1 MFAILIDLILGFS
14 IGLTLGF
21 LGGGGSILTVP
32 VLVYIV
38 GLSPQAA
45 VTASLM
51 IVGANASIGAFF
63 HRSQGTLNWRVALL
77 FGGVGMAAA
86 YLSSGLSRLVTPN
99 VLMILFGLLML
110 VVGLW
115 MLLNKTP
122 ANAAHADRGW
132 PVTALSGAG
141 VGVLTGF
148 LGVGGGFLIVPALV
162 MFVGLPIRQAVGTSL
177 VVIAMNSLAG
187 VLGHLSG
194 EPVNLT
200 IVGIFVVAGLLG
212 SLVGA
217 RLARIIKPEQLRASF
232 AGFVIL
238 LAIFLLYDNLH
249 KLGFGGFSVSG
260 FGLDAALLGGV
271 LIGASATLLLAFTG
285 RIAGI
290 SGLVAGAIMEPS
302 RRMNW
307 RWLFLLGLP
316 LGAGIYEW
324 WLAPTPTAL
333 TEFAPLAMVVGGLL
347 VGFGT
352 RMGNG
357 CTSGHGVCGLGRLSV
372 RSVVAVLTFLGAG
385 IVTVYVI
392 RHLLGFAL

>member
-1 MFAILIDLILGFS
+1 MFAILVDLILGFS

-99 VLMILFGLLML
+99 VLMILFALLML

-212 SLVGA
+212 SLEIG
-217 RLARIIKPEQLRASF
+217 RAH
-232 AGFVIL
+232 V
-238 LAIFLLYDNLH
+238 
-249 KLGFGGFSVSG
+249 
-260 FGLDAALLGGV
+260 
-271 LIGASATLLLAFTG
+271 
-285 RIAGI
+285 
-290 SGLVAGAIMEPS
+290 
-302 RRMNW
+302 
-307 RWLFLLGLP
+307 
-316 LGAGIYEW
+316 
-324 WLAPTPTAL
+324 
-333 TEFAPLAMVVGGLL
+333 
-347 VGFGT
+347 
-352 RMGNG
+352 
-357 CTSGHGVCGLGRLSV
+357 
-372 RSVVAVLTFLGAG
+372 
-385 IVTVYVI
+385 
-392 RHLLGFAL
+392 